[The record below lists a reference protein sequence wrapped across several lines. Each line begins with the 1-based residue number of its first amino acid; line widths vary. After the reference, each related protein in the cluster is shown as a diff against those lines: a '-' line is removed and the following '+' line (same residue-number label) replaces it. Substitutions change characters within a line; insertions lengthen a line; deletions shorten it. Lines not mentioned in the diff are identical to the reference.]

1 MPDSFGVHLGAAT
14 TFLPQNGVKGW
25 GEGSWVETLATES
38 DDPSSIPR
46 THMVEGEDQLLQ
58 LFFDQH
64 PPPHTHTG
72 ESGLV
77 LDSKYVTNLIEISI

>member
-1 MPDSFGVHLGAAT
+1 MARCLEVLAAKTKHL
-14 TFLPQNGVKGW
+14 
-25 GEGSWVETLATES
+25 
-38 DDPSSIPR
+38 SSIPR